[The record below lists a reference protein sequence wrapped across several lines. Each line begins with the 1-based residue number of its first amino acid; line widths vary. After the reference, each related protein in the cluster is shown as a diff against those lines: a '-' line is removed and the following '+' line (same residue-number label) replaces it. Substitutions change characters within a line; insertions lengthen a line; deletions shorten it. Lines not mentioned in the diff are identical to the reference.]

1 MVIDD
6 SENLKTKIMLHNKI
20 IIGFL
25 AGFTM
30 LLLIGCYKDKTVL
43 FDTGE
48 EITRPVSFVND
59 IIPILNSSCNTSGCH
74 NAGGISPDLSV
85 VNAYTSLSNGGYI
98 NSSDPQTSELYLWM
112 AGKKG
117 TPMPV
122 GGINKD
128 FNALVLAWIKQ
139 GAQNN

>member
-1 MVIDD
+1 M
-6 SENLKTKIMLHNKI
+6 SHNKI

-25 AGFTM
+25 AGLTM
-30 LLLIGCYKDKTVL
+30 LLLIGCYKDKTVI

-48 EITRPVSFVND
+48 EITRPVSFVSD
-59 IIPILNSSCNTSGCH
+59 IIPIFNSSCNSSGCH
-74 NAGGISPDLSV
+74 SAGGKSPDLTMA
-85 VNAYTSLSNGGYI
+85 NAYTSLSNGGYM

-112 AGKKG
+112 TGKKG

-122 GGINKD
+122 SGINKD